1 MYIILKKKL
10 LFIHINY
17 KLKEENEWELFHHDL
32 FHEGKN
38 NWVIIGKLILLIQH
52 QIMNL
57 IFKGF

>member
-38 NWVIIGKLILLIQH
+38 N
-52 QIMNL
+52 
-57 IFKGF
+57 